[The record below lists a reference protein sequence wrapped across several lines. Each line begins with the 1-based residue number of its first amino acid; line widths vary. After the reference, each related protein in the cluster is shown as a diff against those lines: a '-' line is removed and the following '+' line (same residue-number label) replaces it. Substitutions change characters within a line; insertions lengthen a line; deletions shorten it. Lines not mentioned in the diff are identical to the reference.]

1 GDGLQALVLF
11 NGTNGSSPRGPLV
24 IGQDGNL
31 YGSALRGG
39 LGFNGDPN
47 SGFGTLFKITAQG
60 LLTTLFLFNGTNG
73 ARPSALVLGT
83 DGNFYGTTGSGGLG
97 FSGDSWSGNGTIFR
111 LTPEGVLTTLISFN
125 GTNGNSPQAALLQ
138 AKDGNFCGTT
148 AYGGEG
154 CGLGPVI
161 GGAGYG
167 FGTVFKLT
175 LSGTL
180 TTLAS
185 GNFPLIGA
193 SEGIFPFSYPS
204 TFRSASS
211 LVEDRNG
218 TLYGTTGEVDRG
230 AGVTEGAIFRLVP
243 RPVMTVRESPGGGI
257 RLDWSSFTNA
267 TYRVEYKSTLG
278 DLYWIPVMP
287 AVTPGGNTSLQIDD
301 IGGVPARFYRV
312 RLVP

>member
-1 GDGLQALVLF
+1 MFRFALGGGLKALVLF

-31 YGSALRGG
+31 YGSTPRGG

-47 SGFGTLFKITAQG
+47 SGLGTLFKITAQG

-83 DGNFYGTTGSGGLG
+83 DRNFYGTTGSGGLG

-125 GTNGNSPQAALLQ
+125 GTNGTSPQAALLQ
-138 AKDGNFCGTT
+138 AKDGNFYGTT
-148 AYGGEG
+148 A
-154 CGLGPVI
+154 
-161 GGAGYG
+161 YG

-180 TTLAS
+180 TTLAW

-193 SEGIFPFSYPS
+193 SEGIFLFSYPS

-287 AVTPGGNTSLQIDD
+287 AVTPSGNTSLQIDD
-301 IGGVPARFYRV
+301 IDGIPARFYRV
-312 RLVP
+312 SLVP